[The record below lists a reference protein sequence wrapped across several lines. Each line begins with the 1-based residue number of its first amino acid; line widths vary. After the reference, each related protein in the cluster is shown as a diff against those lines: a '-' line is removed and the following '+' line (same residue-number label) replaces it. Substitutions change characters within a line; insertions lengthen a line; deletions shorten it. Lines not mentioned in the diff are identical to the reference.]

1 MFGAY
6 TLCIIIIEASERSLL
21 VLTFFRQVW
30 EQIALTIKV
39 FTKRQGVEQLKLLE
53 EILNHNQQF
62 VEEKKYEEFETTKF
76 PNKKMVI
83 LTCMDTRLVELLP
96 KALNVR
102 NGDVKIIKN
111 AGALVTHPFG
121 SIMRSILIAVY
132 QLQAKEVFVIGHR
145 DCGMSGMKADA
156 VVSSMKERGITDDA
170 LDTMT
175 YSGIAAD
182 DWLRGFENVED
193 SVSHSVHMVKKHPLM
208 PADVPVHGLVIHPGT
223 GKLDLVVDGYEG

>member
-1 MFGAY
+1 MFGAP

-30 EQIALTIKV
+30 ERIALTIKV

-132 QLQAKEVFVIGHR
+132 QLQAKEVFVIGHH